1 MFAVS
6 LRVVERLRDTTDK
19 RKMYRQFHN
28 ATQQPLHH
36 VMRTGR

>member
-6 LRVVERLRDTTDK
+6 LRVTERLRDNTDK
-19 RKMYRQFHN
+19 RKMHRQFPN
-28 ATQQPLHH
+28 AMQQPLHH